1 MRPDPKRLTSTQ
13 AEATCQYC
21 GWTKRV
27 TADTAIQAS
36 LEASRE
42 HIEHRRAQHQI
53 RLEKRAS

>member
-1 MRPDPKRLTSTQ
+1 MRPDPKRLTDTQ
-13 AEATCQYC
+13 AEASCAYC

-27 TADTAIQAS
+27 TADTAVQAS

-42 HIEHRRAQHQI
+42 CIEHRRAQHQI